1 MLRWLVEISLK
12 HRFVV
17 VIAGIILLVYGGYAA
32 TRAPLDVFPEFAPPI
47 VDVQTEAP
55 GMSSEAVENLVSIPL
70 ESALNGIPHMTK
82 LRSKSVQGVSQV
94 MMYFE
99 HGTDLFKVRQ
109 MVSER
114 VALAAVKL
122 PAQVQAPRVMPPLSS
137 TSRVLHIGLTPKKKE
152 DLEED
157 EPLLDQTEVS
167 VLLRWVI
174 EPRLLRVPGVANIS
188 TYGQHDKVFHV
199 LVKPE
204 DMRAHGV
211 TLEQIKKAV
220 KDSVVHGSAGFHDA
234 QQRIAV
240 QYSVK
245 IKHPEDLARIVVA
258 HRDGAAIVL
267 AQVADLKT
275 GNPPFIG
282 EGVVQDEAG
291 LFVVVE
297 KYPWANTLEVTH
309 EVEKAME
316 ALRPSI
322 PGVKIT
328 SRIFRPAT
336 FIEIALAN
344 LRFAMLL
351 GCILVSLILIA
362 FLFEWRTAVI
372 SLTAIP
378 LSIIS
383 AVIVL
388 THLGITINTMVLAG
402 LAIAVGEVVDDAII
416 DVENIVRRLKENA
429 SLTPNPSPT
438 GRGESLA
445 PRSAFRVV
453 LDASLEV
460 RSAVVYA
467 SFIVTFVCL
476 PIFFMTGVAGAF
488 FRPLALA
495 YVLAVM
501 ASLVV
506 AILITPALCLILLP
520 GHAEKTGDPWLSRVI
535 RDGYRTLLP
544 HALRRPIAI
553 YVVLLGAMLA
563 AGVGFF
569 QLKEEFL
576 PEFQETDFLM
586 HWVAKPGTSLDVMTH
601 DIKRVGREMLDETD
615 VKEFGS
621 HIARAEAGEEIYGAN
636 FSELWVS
643 IDGYDDYQLAR
654 RKIERVMAR
663 HPGFEHDLLTYLQ
676 ERIKEVLSGAGASV
690 VMRVYGP
697 ELDGLRK
704 RAAEVKDLIEAG
716 MDKEGQV
723 AGVVNLK
730 IEAQVLVP
738 QINLAFD
745 PYKMRDY
752 GLKPRE
758 VGEAVTTYLNG
769 TIVAES
775 HQAQR
780 KFDIV
785 VKAHPNAT
793 RHLPDLERLLID
805 LPNGKGMV
813 PLMAIARLERVSAP
827 NSIRHEK
834 ASRCIDVTCNVKGRD
849 LGSVV
854 RDIEARLTP
863 LRERMGHEGY
873 RVELE
878 GEYKA
883 RAESQRQLFF
893 YSLFALVGI
902 AVMLYM
908 DFQSVRLMLLVL
920 FTLPFA
926 LIGGVGAAL
935 LTGGVL
941 SLGSLVGFITV
952 LGIAARNGIMLV
964 SHYRHLQIEEK
975 MPIGPELLLRGAQE
989 RVVPILMT
997 ALAAGLGLL
1006 PLAISGSKPGYEV
1019 EYPMAIVILGGLFT
1033 STLLNLIVLPVL
1045 YGHVAP
1051 TPIKDED
1058 RS

>member
-1 MLRWLVEISLK
+1 MLRWLVEVSLK
-12 HRFVV
+12 QRSVV
-17 VIAGIILLVYGGYAA
+17 VVAAILMLVYGGYLA
-32 TRAPLDVFPEFAPPI
+32 TRSPLDVFPEFAPPI

-55 GMSSEAVENLVSIPL
+55 GMSSEAVEHLVSIPL

-109 MVSER
+109 MVIER
-114 VALAAVKL
+114 VAVAATKL
-122 PAQVQAPRVMPPLSS
+122 PAQVQSPRVMPPLSS

-152 DLEED
+152 DLKEE
-157 EPLLDQTEVS
+157 EPLLDQTEIS
-167 VLLRWVI
+167 ALMRWVI

-188 TYGQHDKVFHV
+188 TYGQHDKLFLV

-204 DMRAHGV
+204 EMRAHEV
-211 TLEQIKKAV
+211 TLEQVKTAI

-234 QQRIAV
+234 PGQRMAV
-240 QYSVK
+240 QYEVK
-245 IKHPEDLARIVVA
+245 VRGPNDLQKIIIA
-258 HRDGAAIVL
+258 HRNGTPIHL
-267 AQVADLKT
+267 GQVADFQI

-282 EGVVQDEAG
+282 EGVIQDEAG

-297 KYPWANTLEVTH
+297 KYPWANTLEVTY

-316 ALRPSI
+316 ALAPSI
-322 PGVKIT
+322 PGVKVT

-336 FIEIALAN
+336 FIELALAN
-344 LRFAMLL
+344 LWHAIFI

-378 LSIIS
+378 LSIVG
-383 AVIVL
+383 ALIVL
-388 THLGITINTMVLAG
+388 LHFGININTMVLAG

-416 DVENIVRRLKENA
+416 DVENIVRRLRENA
-429 SLTPNPSPT
+429 SLST
-438 GRGESLA
+438 
-445 PRSAFRVV
+445 PRSAFQVV

-501 ASLVV
+501 ASLAV
-506 AILITPALCLILLP
+506 AIVVTPALCLILLP
-520 GHAEKTGDPWLSRVI
+520 GVIEKHEDPWLTRVT
-535 RDGYRTLLP
+535 RNLYGAVLP
-544 HALRRPIAI
+544 LFLRHPAFVYAGLAIA
-553 YVVLLGAMLA
+553 LA
-563 AGVGFF
+563 AALFGAL

-586 HWVAKPGTSLDVMTH
+586 HWVAKPGTSLEVMTD

-621 HIARAEAGEEIYGAN
+621 HIARAEVGEEIYGAN

-643 IDGYDDYQLAR
+643 IDGFDDYAAAR
-654 RKIERVMAR
+654 RKIELVMAR

-676 ERIKEVLSGAGASV
+676 ERIKEVLSGTGASV
-690 VMRVYGP
+690 VLRIYGP
-697 ELDGLRK
+697 ELHGLRQ
-704 RAAEVKDLIEAG
+704 RAAEVKDRIENG
-716 MDKEGQV
+716 TNKEGPV
-723 AGVVNLK
+723 SGVVNLK
-730 IEAQVLVP
+730 MEPQVLVP
-738 QINLAFD
+738 QLNLTFE
-745 PYKMRDY
+745 PYKMAAY
-752 GLKPRE
+752 GLKPKE
-758 VGEAVTTYLNG
+758 VGDMLSTYLNG
-769 TIVAES
+769 TTVAEA

-780 KFDIV
+780 KYDIV
-785 VKAHPNAT
+785 VRGHPGAM
-793 RHLPDLERLLID
+793 RHLPDLDRLMLD
-805 LPNGKGMV
+805 LPNAKGKI
-813 PLMAIARLERVSAP
+813 PLAAVARLERVSAP
-827 NSIRHEK
+827 NMVRREN

-854 RDIEARLTP
+854 REIQSRIADLPAR
-863 LRERMGHEGY
+863 EGY
-873 RVELE
+873 RIEFE

-883 RAESQRQLFF
+883 RSENQRQLLF
-893 YSLFALVGI
+893 YSVLALVGI
-902 AVMLYM
+902 ALMLYI
-908 DFQSVRLMLLVL
+908 DFQSARLTFLVL
-920 FTLPFA
+920 FSLPFA
-926 LIGGVGAAL
+926 LIGGIFAAL
-935 LTGGVL
+935 ATGGVL

-952 LGIAARNGIMLV
+952 LGIAARNAIMMV
-964 SHYRHLQIEEK
+964 SHYRYLQQVEK
-975 MPIGPELLLRGAQE
+975 MPLGPELLLRGARE

-997 ALAAGLGLL
+997 ALTAGLALL
-1006 PLAISGSKPGYEV
+1006 PLAISGSRPGYEV
-1019 EYPMAIVILGGLFT
+1019 EHPMAIVILGGLFT
-1033 STLLNLIVLPVL
+1033 STLLNLVVLPVV
-1045 YGHVAP
+1045 YGHLASE
-1051 TPIKDED
+1051 TN
-1058 RS
+1058 